1 MRQRAED
8 RQVTCFLSE
17 VSARMCEAAIA
28 LSAQVVVILGKGSHV
43 PVEEL
48 SSAQARRIALAA
60 QGFGRP
66 RPSGRVDG
74 GHLGRVVDTV
84 GLLQIDS
91 VNVLSRAHYLPAFSR
106 LGPYPR
112 QRLDELTWHEGRMFE
127 YWAHEASFLPAE
139 LWPYVQW
146 RMEHMRGAGKWGR
159 AVQLEQARPG
169 YAQAVLEEVRDRG
182 PLSAREVS
190 DAVSRGGTW
199 WSWSDAKVALEVL
212 FATGEVTVADRVN
225 FERRYDLPERVLP
238 AAVVQ
243 APAVEEDEARRE
255 LLRVSARALGVAT
268 AKDLYDYFRLNA
280 PKTAPRLA
288 ELVEAGELQQ
298 VTVRGWPQAAY
309 LWPGARLPR
318 RITARALL
326 SPFDSMV
333 FERTRLERMFDFR
346 YRIEIYVPAPKRVY
360 GYYVLPFLLGEAFVA
375 RVDLKADR
383 AAGVLLVQSAW
394 SELGAPP
401 DTAAELAAEL
411 ELLAS
416 WLGLSA
422 VAVNGRGDLG
432 PALKRVMAAPRP

>member
-1 MRQRAED
+1 M
-8 RQVTCFLSE
+8 
-17 VSARMCEAAIA
+17 
-28 LSAQVVVILGKGSHV
+28 

-48 SSAQARRIALAA
+48 SLAQARRIALAA
-60 QGFGRP
+60 QGFSRRRP
-66 RPSGRVDG
+66 TGRVDA
-74 GHLGRVVDTV
+74 GHLGRVIDTV

-112 QRLDELTWHEGRMFE
+112 QRLDQLTWHQGRMFE
-127 YWAHEASFLPAE
+127 YWAHEASFLPVA
-139 LWPYVQW
+139 LWPLVQW
-146 RMEHMRGAGKWGR
+146 RMQHFRGAGKWGR
-159 AVQLEQARPG
+159 AAQLEAARPG
-169 YAQAVLEEVRDRG
+169 YAEAVLQEVRDRG

-212 FATGEVTVADRVN
+212 FATGEVTVAERVN

-238 AAVVQ
+238 AAVVN
-243 APAVEEDEARRE
+243 APAVEEHEARRQ
-255 LLRVSARALGVAT
+255 LLRLSARSLGVAT
-268 AKDLYDYFRLNA
+268 ANDLFDYHRLNG
-280 PKTAPRLA
+280 PVTRPRLV
-288 ELVEAGELQQ
+288 ELVEAGELVP
-298 VTVRGWPQAAY
+298 VTVRGWSQQAY
-309 LWPGARLPR
+309 FWPGAAIPR
-318 RITARALL
+318 RVTARALL

-333 FERTRLERMFDFR
+333 FERARLERLFDFH

-394 SELGAPP
+394 SEPGAPP
-401 DTAAELAAEL
+401 DTAVELAEEL
-411 ELLAS
+411 AQLAS

-422 VAVNGRGDLG
+422 VVVSGRGDLG
-432 PALKRVMAAPRP
+432 PALRLAVAG